1 MTDNSRQIPASR
13 PRTPSTI
20 GRRVVWPKR
29 RRGRHSLLGRSALTD
44 HGAAIEELLEW
55 YGAASPDR
63 RLVSSEAPM
72 PSRDSSGLESL
83 SDLRNR
89 FKVDPVDS
97 PRPFGAWR
105 TDVDLRRR

>member
-1 MTDNSRQIPASR
+1 VTDNARQIPASR

-29 RRGRHSLLGRSALTD
+29 RRGRHSLLGRTALAD

-55 YGAASPDR
+55 YGAANPDR
-63 RLVSSEAPM
+63 RLISSEGPVTA
-72 PSRDSSGLESL
+72 RESSMESL

-89 FKVDPVDS
+89 FKVDPVES
-97 PRPFGAWR
+97 PRPFGAWSA
-105 TDVDLRRR
+105 DVDLRRR

>member
-1 MTDNSRQIPASR
+1 M
-13 PRTPSTI
+13 
-20 GRRVVWPKR
+20 
-29 RRGRHSLLGRSALTD
+29 LGRSALTD